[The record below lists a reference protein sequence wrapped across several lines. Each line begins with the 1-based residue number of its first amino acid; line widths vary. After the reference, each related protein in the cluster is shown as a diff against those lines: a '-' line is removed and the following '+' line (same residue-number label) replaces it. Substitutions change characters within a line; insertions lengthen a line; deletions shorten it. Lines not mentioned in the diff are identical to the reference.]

1 MFKKIY
7 AEFLGTFTLVLIGVA
22 AIINNAGLLA
32 VAIAHGVA
40 IAVMVSALAGI
51 SGAHFNPAVS
61 FAMLVTRRINL
72 FEFLIFVAAQLAGAS
87 AAAALLKYFYAG
99 AAGGL
104 GLPAVTGLTSSKAL
118 LAEAVATFLLV
129 TTIFGVAVDGRGT
142 FKSVAGLPIGL
153 MITLDILAIGPATG
167 AAMNPARW
175 FGPALIGG
183 HFGSATI
190 YIVGPLLGAAIA
202 GIAYDQIAKP
212 AKV

>member
-22 AIINNAGLLA
+22 AIINNGGLLA
-32 VAIAHGVA
+32 VAIAHGLA

-61 FAMLVTRRINL
+61 FAMLVTRRINF
-72 FEFLIFVAAQLAGAS
+72 FEFLIFIVAQCAGAS
-87 AAAALLKYFYAG
+87 AAAALLKYFYG
-99 AAGGL
+99 AAAGNI
-104 GLPAVTGLTSSKAL
+104 GLPSVTGLSSSKAL

-142 FKSVAGLPIGL
+142 FKSVAGLPIGFV
-153 MITLDILAIGPATG
+153 IICDILAIGPATG

-175 FGPALIGG
+175 FGPALVGG
-183 HFGSATI
+183 HFANSPV
-190 YIVGPLLGAAIA
+190 YIVGPLLGAAVA
-202 GIAYDQIAKP
+202 AIAYDQIAKP